1 MSYDQLFSVQ
11 ISKDMGKNWTE
22 LAYYNWNDAHT
33 DWTGQAL
40 SLDGYQGKEI
50 QIRFVA
56 QQLIYYGVWKIDDV
70 EISAATSLVDLD
82 TGAST
87 RASGNGLILG
97 LLDPFSFN
105 TRSTDLIPIAYRP
118 AQNRTGEFA
127 SVEETT
133 TQVITITYSYDP
145 LNRLTAA
152 VYSDDQ
158 SYQFVYD
165 PVGNRVEQTTPAGMT
180 GYYYDDANRLMNDDD
195 ENYTW
200 DDNGNLLDDEV
211 HFYTYDHANR
221 LVDVS
226 VLESTTTFGYNGLG
240 DRLEMTTNG
249 ITTTHYTLDLVASLT
264 QVLDDGEFTYLYGN
278 GRIAQYDAK
287 SPQYFLGD
295 ALGSVRQVVDA
306 NGEVLLARSYE
317 PYGEVLAS
325 AGDGDSSYGF
335 TGEMQD
341 SYIKLIYLRSR
352 MYSPVAGR
360 FLTKDSWQ
368 GNYTRP
374 LSLNGWNYVESNP
387 INRTDPSGHSPL
399 LCGVPFID
407 CVDTAKNAVLAA
419 KAAYSKVGPT
429 LLALIQREPWNNRF
443 NCLDPRWS
451 KPERAIDLLGD
462 YFCERGP
469 TSIVFFGD
477 DTLTIELAR
486 SVLLDAVRKEFYT
499 TGDISVPKESKFD
512 IPEFGMALLDAINV
526 GTGEISF
533 PLTHFLGSFDY
544 QAVTS
549 SSGRVEFQIDNR
561 TDLASGTHIPP
572 RYPPYDE
579 RENPYSLE
587 QFIQEHPEMENEGVL
602 DVLMDHTEIVSI
614 LEPRT
619 RQETGFFMGGGNM
632 YQTFKWSEQHL
643 DCGLQKLPWPIY
655 LLFLDIR

>member
-1 MSYDQLFSVQ
+1 MAQTKPGWLMSFSLSAKNKGQSVARSALFS
-11 ISKDMGKNWTE
+11 
-22 LAYYNWNDAHT
+22 
-33 DWTGQAL
+33 
-40 SLDGYQGKEI
+40 
-50 QIRFVA
+50 
-56 QQLIYYGVWKIDDV
+56 
-70 EISAATSLVDLD
+70 
-82 TGAST
+82 ASW
-87 RASGNGLILG
+87 RRSGC
-97 LLDPFSFN
+97 S
-105 TRSTDLIPIAYRP
+105 
-118 AQNRTGEFA
+118 
-127 SVEETT
+127 
-133 TQVITITYSYDP
+133 
-145 LNRLTAA
+145 
-152 VYSDDQ
+152 
-158 SYQFVYD
+158 
-165 PVGNRVEQTTPAGMT
+165 PAGPYPPHEYAEFST
-180 GYYYDDANRLMNDDD
+180 FSTNPFQRGHLYFAEQGTFLLCIDSISG
-195 ENYTW
+195 ENL
-200 DDNGNLLDDEV
+200 NV
-211 HFYTYDHANR
+211 
-221 LVDVS
+221 
-226 VLESTTTFGYNGLG
+226 TFQYNGLG
-240 DRLEMTTNG
+240 ERISQTVNG
-249 ITTTHYTLDLVASLT
+249 VTTHFTVDLNAGLS
-264 QVLDDGEFTYLYGN
+264 QVLSDGTNTYLYGV
-278 GRIAQYDAK
+278 GRLVQESA
-287 SPQYFLGD
+287 SGEQYFLTD
-295 ALGSVRQVVDA
+295 ALGSVRQLVDA
-306 NGEVLLARSYE
+306 NGSVILVKDYE
-317 PYGEVLAS
+317 PYGEVLNR
-325 AGDGDSSYGF
+325 AGEGASSYGF

-451 KPERAIDLLGD
+451 KPERAIDLLAD

-486 SVLLDAVRKEFYT
+486 SVLLDAVRKEFYA

-561 TDLASGTHIPP
+561 TDLASGTHIPL

-619 RQETGFFMGGGNM
+619 RQETGFLMGGGNM

-643 DCGLQKLPWPIY
+643 DCGLQKLPWPVY